1 MPGKVKKLSLYIW
14 DPSNKRITENKAD
27 SNIATVGHCAKD
39 TGMFKFQAK
48 VHSGSGAYKVGV
60 FEK

>member
-1 MPGKVKKLSLYIW
+1 MKKLSLYIW
-14 DPSNKRITENKAD
+14 DPSNKRLSDNKAD

-48 VHSGSGAYKVGV
+48 VSSGGGPYKVGV
-60 FEK
+60 YEKE